1 MTYQSKTL
9 DARAFG
15 LAAGTIAAVLTT
27 VCALGLAFAP
37 RATTSVA
44 STLIHLDLGEMSRTL
59 SWAAYFGSLLG
70 WSIGAG
76 LVSWSA
82 AALYNRFAADRQVVA
97 STQEAFST
105 R

>member
-1 MTYQSKTL
+1 MKYESKTL

-27 VCALGLAFAP
+27 VCALALAVAP

-44 STLIHLDLGEMSRTL
+44 SMLIHLDMSEMSRTL
-59 SWAAYFGSLLG
+59 SWRMYLGSLVG

-76 LVSWSA
+76 LVFWSA
-82 AALYNRFAADRQVVA
+82 AALYNRFVGDQQVA
-97 STQEAFST
+97 TSGKEAFAA